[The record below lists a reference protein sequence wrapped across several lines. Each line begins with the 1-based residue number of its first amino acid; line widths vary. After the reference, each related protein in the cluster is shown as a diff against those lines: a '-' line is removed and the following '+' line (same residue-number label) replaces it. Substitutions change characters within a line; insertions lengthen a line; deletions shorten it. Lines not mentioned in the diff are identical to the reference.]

1 MPKATLAGENRRAI
15 RGRGENERVV
25 SDKQTHRP
33 RRDDGRAGNAGRGS
47 EMPKNQWSMTVP
59 VAVRFAEWIG
69 QGMLIRI
76 MRIVWRC
83 PSAELA
89 RRYRVNLHCT
99 QQCLLSVRLEAEGK
113 GHIR

>member
-1 MPKATLAGENRRAI
+1 MAPPCRRP
-15 RGRGENERVV
+15 RSPEKTVERFEGTRPREGENERVV

-76 MRIVWRC
+76 MRIAWRC
-83 PSAELA
+83 PSA
-89 RRYRVNLHCT
+89 
-99 QQCLLSVRLEAEGK
+99 
-113 GHIR
+113 